1 MPHTRRELLS
11 WAQDTW
17 EKITGKHQEK
27 LTIVSGFPA
36 AEIYDYKIDEMEL
49 VYFQFLLFRYWF
61 RNKNDEGVFEF
72 EPINIHGPEIHPLF
86 IDAIK
91 YDTSPRD
98 SCSFNALESTA
109 SDDNLLFR
117 LQGKEKYISSP
128 CLKKYE
134 IKKLILGLNRLLG
147 PSLTKIKTEK
157 QQ

>member
-1 MPHTRRELLS
+1 MPHTRTELLS
-11 WAQDTW
+11 WAKDAW

-27 LTIVSGFPA
+27 LTIVSGYPA

-72 EPINIHGPEIHPLF
+72 EPINIHGPEIHTLF

-98 SCSFNALESTA
+98 SCSFNVLESTA

-134 IKKLILGLNRLLG
+134 IKKLILGLNRLYG
-147 PSLTKIKTEK
+147 PSLTKNKTEK